1 MKEISKV
8 KTYLDGNVESLI
20 SEFKILKKLHYTL
33 ISNLYFSYQDKEYIY
48 LILDYLSGGT
58 LRIYCPESNC
68 KIQIF
73 SEIQIKFLI
82 SNIVLSLEYIH
93 KHGIIHRDLK
103 PENLLFDEEGYLH
116 LSDFGIS
123 KKYNPEKSQIL
134 DISGT
139 PGYISPELIKGEPQ
153 NFCSDFFALGIITY
167 ELIFGKRPFRG
178 KNKDEIAENILNKN
192 INLNANNM
200 KEKFSIDAADFVN
213 RLLRKK
219 NKQRLGSR
227 GIEEIK
233 NHKWFEDIDW
243 NSIEYKNIDTEEI
256 GIVNILKENEN
267 KNKNIEDINFKN
279 EIEKYNSILNKINKE
294 KIFKNFFFNYNDN
307 KNENNKNNIVFNDF
321 EENFNED
328 ED

>member
-233 NHKWFEDIDW
+233 NHKWFEYIDW

>member
-192 INLNANNM
+192 INLNENNM
-200 KEKFSIDAADFVN
+200 KENFSIDAADFVN

-233 NHKWFEDIDW
+233 NHKWFEYIDW

>member
-20 SEFKILKKLHYTL
+20 SEFKIVKKLHYTL

-233 NHKWFEDIDW
+233 NHKWFEYIDW

-307 KNENNKNNIVFNDF
+307 KNENNKNNIAFNDF